1 MKPIGTGTIKGERY
15 EVFRDQDGELLI
27 KKKAICIAQDVK

>member
-15 EVFRDQDGELLI
+15 EVFRDKDKELSIQKI
-27 KKKAICIAQDVK
+27 KI

>member
-15 EVFRDQDGELLI
+15 EVFRDKDKELFIEKII
-27 KKKAICIAQDVK
+27 KPIE

>member
-15 EVFRDQDGELLI
+15 EVFRDKDNKLYIQKIRYE
-27 KKKAICIAQDVK
+27 KEQ

>member
-15 EVFRDQDGELLI
+15 EVFRDRDKQVYTQ
-27 KKKAICIAQDVK
+27 KVTNTKSTF

>member
-1 MKPIGTGTIKGERY
+1 MKHIGTGTIKGERY

-27 KKKAICIAQDVK
+27 KKI